1 MKKTVFAVSAA
12 LAFLFCACDRNSA
25 DCLDAIPGNSQAV
38 LRINPAALQKSGVDL
53 SSAIDELN
61 AAWNDEYDADIP
73 YKGIDLQ
80 SDIYAFLSTE
90 GRSNHFVGVTFALSD
105 PKAFASSCSSAGRV
119 KHDGD
124 VDYIVDFDDVTIAW
138 SGKAGIMLAGLDD
151 QGSGRMA
158 DLAVSLLSGG
168 QVPGGQ
174 FVATPSY
181 GSLKSVKGPVAGI
194 IDYSLYMDIL
204 DDNDVDFDEIVGE
217 IGEYDRKLSR
227 ALKAWDYSDL
237 AVVFG
242 VDFDGEVMGLDVK
255 AVSPRGTNDALIAES
270 LSMLPAIKSSS
281 LAKLSSS
288 SQAGLLLGFSGPAIL
303 DWLKK
308 NTDSFSEL
316 SDEFDE
322 ALEEIGLDGSLSLA
336 KLLGSIDGVAA
347 LGFDGVTGDEIPKV
361 TLSLPAGNIYDDV
374 VGLLQEAAGDELVR
388 SGNGW
393 SFEMDGA
400 DVSFQKD
407 GGDIVLSTFSQGGSK
422 GSLPPAVASACA
434 GKAMAMFADV
444 DGILSIVSELTYDD
458 DDVRQARKFLR
469 KYFKDT
475 RYVVISVGR

>member
-1 MKKTVFAVSAA
+1 MYSAA
-12 LAFLFCACDRNSA
+12 
-25 DCLDAIPGNSQAV
+25 
-38 LRINPAALQKSGVDL
+38 
-53 SSAIDELN
+53 
-61 AAWNDEYDADIP
+61 
-73 YKGIDLQ
+73 
-80 SDIYAFLSTE
+80 
-90 GRSNHFVGVTFALSD
+90 
-105 PKAFASSCSSAGRV
+105 
-119 KHDGD
+119 
-124 VDYIVDFDDVTIAW
+124 
-138 SGKAGIMLAGLDD
+138 
-151 QGSGRMA
+151 
-158 DLAVSLLSGG
+158 
-168 QVPGGQ
+168 
-174 FVATPSY
+174 
-181 GSLKSVKGPVAGI
+181 
-194 IDYSLYMDIL
+194 
-204 DDNDVDFDEIVGE
+204 
-217 IGEYDRKLSR
+217 
-227 ALKAWDYSDL
+227 
-237 AVVFG
+237 
-242 VDFDGEVMGLDVK
+242 
-255 AVSPRGTNDALIAES
+255 
-270 LSMLPAIKSSS
+270 
-281 LAKLSSS
+281 
-288 SQAGLLLGFSGPAIL
+288 GFSGPAIL

-400 DVSFQKD
+400 DVTFQKD